1 MYSSR
6 SLIVISLFVL
16 FLFFFV
22 SVYFGI
28 VSPPPLITYTTD
40 ENFIGESGIFLLY
53 GNTPRA
59 LEWAAVPSTLIAY
72 LLFLIWCGVKLIN
85 GISSIKSISD
95 VLEIV
100 DKNAYYYLNH
110 REEFV
115 VWERW
120 FQLFLIIFILF
131 HTTKFI
137 INSKHQALSEG
148 IKIILIFLCLS
159 ADVIWLYAPVIRP
172 EALSG
177 SLFIYIL
184 YRLFFSDR
192 INLNSALYILFLFI
206 LTVTQRLIFVFLTP
220 FVLGSL
226 LVYLNKENYK
236 WRDYLK
242 YISFFFLLL
251 LALMPFLITDL
262 FVVLKSF
269 LGGVFSKLNHNKM
282 ETFFNMD
289 YINAFLEKPF
299 NIIITVLSLFGTYFI
314 FKFYHKKSIIF
325 LFLGNLLFFL
335 YTSLKSAQLYITHTY
350 PMAIMFLILIGF
362 GLVGLVSLLKE
373 SKRVFAYWAIV
384 ILLIVNTL
392 GEIYANNSAIYSQ
405 QKNIADVISWVKS
418 TNNNEKIALP
428 LDFDGLLQKNK
439 ACIFREY
446 EANASEKYRFEKL
459 SKLLKMPISDSIS
472 KFSLP
477 IIAQSFAF
485 EDERLF
491 DTQYQVSLKYIDS
504 DSEKKFDTDYY
515 FFKTDNMSHCILKS
529 DAMKGFNEGKYHYLV
544 SDEKLSGIYPIKSFE
559 TAGGISF
566 WVYENLIFVK

>member
-1 MYSSR
+1 MYSIR
-6 SLIVISLFVL
+6 SLSISSSCILI
-16 FLFFFV
+16 LFFTV

-28 VSPPPLITYTTD
+28 FSPPPLITYTTD

-72 LLFLIWCGVKLIN
+72 LLFLVWCGVRLIS
-85 GISSIKSISD
+85 GISSIKSIENI
-95 VLEIV
+95 LEIV

-120 FQLFLIIFILF
+120 IQLLLVLFVLFQ
-131 HTTKFI
+131 TAKFI
-137 INSKHQALSEG
+137 INSKHQALNKG
-148 IKIILIFLCLS
+148 VRFILIFLCLS

-184 YRLFFSDR
+184 YRLFFSEK
-192 INLNSALYILFLFI
+192 INLDSALFI
-206 LTVTQRLIFVFLTP
+206 LFVFVLTVSQRLIFVFLTP
-220 FVLGSL
+220 FVVGSL
-226 LVYLNKENYK
+226 LVYLKDEKYK

-242 YISFFFLLL
+242 YLFYFLI
-251 LALMPFLITDL
+251 ALVAVMPFLITDL

-289 YINAFLEKPF
+289 YINAFLAKPF
-299 NIIITVLSLFGTYFI
+299 NIILSVLSILGTYFI
-314 FKFYHKKSIIF
+314 FRFYNKKIIIF

-362 GLVGLVSLLKE
+362 GIMGLINLLNE
-373 SKRVFAYWAIV
+373 SKRTWAFLSIVF
-384 ILLIVNTL
+384 LLCLNTL
-392 GEIYANNSAIYSQ
+392 GEIYANNSTIYFQ
-405 QKNIADVISWVKS
+405 QKNIADVIAWVKS
-418 TNNNEKIALP
+418 ATNNERIALP
-428 LDFDGLLQKNK
+428 LDFDGLLPKNK
-439 ACIFREY
+439 DCLLREY
-446 EANASEKYRFEKL
+446 QANASKKYRFEKL
-459 SKLLKMPISDSIS
+459 SKLLKIPVSDSIS

-491 DTQYQVSLKYIDS
+491 DTQYQVELKYIDT
-504 DSEKKFDTDYY
+504 DSGKKFDTDYY
-515 FFKTDNMSHCILKS
+515 FSKTDNMSHCILKS
-529 DAMKGFNEGKYHYLV
+529 DAMKGFDEGKYHYFV
-544 SDEKLSGIYPIKSFE
+544 SDEKLDRFTPIKSFE
-559 TAGGISF
+559 NQGGINF
-566 WVYENLIFVK
+566 WVYEKK

>member
-1 MYSSR
+1 MYSTR
-6 SLIVISLFVL
+6 SLSVSSSCILL
-16 FLFFFV
+16 LFFVV
-22 SVYFGI
+22 SLYFGI
-28 VSPPPLITYTTD
+28 ISPPPLITYTTD

-72 LLFLIWCGVKLIN
+72 MLFLIWCCVKLIV
-85 GISSIKSISD
+85 GVSSLKSIGD
-95 VLEIV
+95 VLTIV
-100 DKNAYYYLNH
+100 DNNAYYYLNH

-120 FQLFLIIFILF
+120 VQLFIIFFILYQ
-131 HTTKFI
+131 TTKFI
-137 INSKHQALSEG
+137 IYSKHQTLSG
-148 IKIILIFLCLS
+148 GVKIILIFLCLS
-159 ADVIWLYAPVIRP
+159 ADVIWFYASLIRP
-172 EALSG
+172 EALAG
-177 SLFIYIL
+177 SLFIYVL
-184 YRLFFSDR
+184 YRLFFSER
-192 INLNSALYILFLFI
+192 INLNSALFILFLFI

-220 FVLGSL
+220 FVMGSL
-226 LVYLNKENYK
+226 FVHLKQRDYN

-242 YISFFFLLL
+242 YIFLFLLSL

-282 ETFFNMD
+282 ETFFNME

-299 NIIITVLSLFGTYFI
+299 NIILSIFSLFGTYFI
-314 FKFYHKKSIIF
+314 FKFYNKKTIIF

-362 GLVGLVSLLKE
+362 GLVGLVSLLNE
-373 SKRVFAYWAIV
+373 SKRKWAYLSIV
-384 ILLIVNTL
+384 VLLCMNTV
-392 GEIYANNSAIYSQ
+392 GEIYTSNKNIYNQ
-405 QKNIADVISWVKS
+405 QKNIAAVISWVKS

-428 LDFDGLLQKNK
+428 LDFDGLLPKNK
-439 ACIFREY
+439 ACLFREY
-446 EANASEKYRFEKL
+446 QANSSEKYRFEKI
-459 SKLLKMPISDSIS
+459 SKLLKIPVSDSIS

-491 DTQYQVSLKYIDS
+491 DIQYQVELKYIDG
-504 DSEKKFDTDYY
+504 DFNKKFDTDYY

-529 DAMKGFNEGKYHYLV
+529 EAMNGFNEGKYHYLV
-544 SDEKLSGIYPIKSFE
+544 SDEKLSRLHPIKSFE
-559 TAGGISF
+559 TVGGISF
-566 WVYENLIFVK
+566 WIYENSNYIK